1 MREDIKKLEE
11 ALKNMKRSE
20 RITLLLTIIIEL
32 IEREYFIIQRLKQE
46 IKEYE
51 EEVKKH
57 ENSDRA
63 NTLSQDS

>member
-63 NTLSQDS
+63 A

>member
-1 MREDIKKLEE
+1 MRDDIKKLEE
-11 ALKNMKRSE
+11 ALKNLKRSE